1 VELLIEKGADFEI
14 PTGWGQTALYNASVN
29 GDPKIVRLLL
39 DHGANVDCQN
49 KNGWTPINAAADEGF
64 LE

>member
-1 VELLIEKGADFEI
+1 
-14 PTGWGQTALYNASVN
+14 NASVN

-64 LE
+64 LEIVELLIKKGADFEIPTR

>member
-1 VELLIEKGADFEI
+1 KTVELLIEKGADFEI

-39 DHGANVDCQN
+39 DHGA
-49 KNGWTPINAAADEGF
+49 
-64 LE
+64 